1 MIFAT
6 GSTYSQGTPTPDW
19 MAPVMGVVIGLAIIA
34 GIVAAIVGIKA
45 HIQGNDVRRSLGA
58 RQAQKAAQA
67 FGGVFYTNVGAALSG
82 SYEQVR
88 DAHAPATH
96 FLALEDHFEEHC
108 QRKEVWV
115 PLSYGPFAS
124 GKNRYL
130 LNYVRIQRPYG
141 SLAAYLFRYDDPV
154 VDWHQAAVC
163 DIFPGPD
170 QSAQAQDL
178 MARDHQILAN
188 TLQGMVGLRSLYT
201 DEVVDSHQ
209 IMMMNDYMPTKV
221 NDLYKALLS
230 LG

>member
-6 GSTYSQGTPTPDW
+6 GSTYSQGTPAPDW
-19 MAPVMGVVIGLAIIA
+19 MAPVMGVVIGLTI
-34 GIVAAIVGIKA
+34 
-45 HIQGNDVRRSLGA
+45 
-58 RQAQKAAQA
+58 
-67 FGGVFYTNVGAALSG
+67 VGAALSG

-141 SLAAYLFRYDDPV
+141 SLAA
-154 VDWHQAAVC
+154 
-163 DIFPGPD
+163 FP
-170 QSAQAQDL
+170 L
-178 MARDHQILAN
+178 
-188 TLQGMVGLRSLYT
+188 
-201 DEVVDSHQ
+201 
-209 IMMMNDYMPTKV
+209 
-221 NDLYKALLS
+221 
-230 LG
+230 

>member
-6 GSTYSQGTPTPDW
+6 GSTYSQGTPAPDW
-19 MAPVMGVVIGLAIIA
+19 MAPVMGVMISLT
-34 GIVAAIVGIKA
+34 IVAAIFGIKA

-58 RQAQKAAQA
+58 GQAQKAAQA

-108 QRKEVWV
+108 QRKEGWG

-141 SLAAYLFRYDDPV
+141 SLAA
-154 VDWHQAAVC
+154 
-163 DIFPGPD
+163 FP
-170 QSAQAQDL
+170 L
-178 MARDHQILAN
+178 
-188 TLQGMVGLRSLYT
+188 
-201 DEVVDSHQ
+201 
-209 IMMMNDYMPTKV
+209 
-221 NDLYKALLS
+221 
-230 LG
+230 